1 MPASFVSAALA
12 LTGVPLEASP
22 YLPRDALGAAEKAL
36 RLKTGD
42 AILAEGFLP
51 AGKFFLGE
59 HVAVVGFAPA
69 KCPALNRDHNRSFFP
84 SAPPYCSSGWREGT
98 YKVNGG
104 PH

>member
-12 LTGVPLEASP
+12 LIGV
-22 YLPRDALGAAEKAL
+22 LPGQSRPAMLGAAEKAL

-51 AGKFFLGE
+51 AGKFFLGQ

-69 KCPALNRDHNRSFFP
+69 KSPALNRDHNRSFFP